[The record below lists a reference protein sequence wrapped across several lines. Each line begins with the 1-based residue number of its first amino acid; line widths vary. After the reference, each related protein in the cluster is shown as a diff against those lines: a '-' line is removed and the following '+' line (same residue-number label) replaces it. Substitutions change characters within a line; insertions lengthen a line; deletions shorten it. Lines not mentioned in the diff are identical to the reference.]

1 MVYLNIIFM
10 DRYIS
15 IVIANHNK
23 AETIGK
29 CLESIFSSRYKNFE
43 VIVVDDHSE
52 DNSVEVIKNF
62 PCKLISLESHM
73 GASKARNIGALNSKG
88 EVLFFIDAD
97 CLLLEDTLSKIN
109 KTFAEYNSENNIV
122 IGGTYTPV
130 PYDDKFFSTFQSIF
144 INYSETKNKEPDYI
158 ATHAMVIDAQ
168 LFRQKGG
175 FPIDFLPI
183 LEDVEFSHR
192 LRKAGVKLLMN
203 PDIVVRH
210 IFNFSLM
217 KSLQNAFRKSKYWTI
232 YSIKNKDLF
241 RDSGTASV
249 ELKVN
254 VISSFLCILLLAFFA
269 SFKKSVLLFFIP
281 LIVLLNLWI
290 SRGLLKAFYRA
301 KGLSFFIMA
310 TLYYVVIYPIGVGTG
325 CLTGLW
331 RYLLSQIYRKWTGKN

>member
-1 MVYLNIIFM
+1 MN
-10 DRYIS
+10 RYIS
-15 IVIANHNK
+15 IVIANRNK

-62 PCKLISLESHM
+62 PCKLIPLESHV
-73 GASKARNIGALNSKG
+73 GASRARNIGALNSKG
-88 EVLFFIDAD
+88 DLLFFIDAD
-97 CLLLEDTLSKIN
+97 CLLQEDTLSKIN
-109 KTFAEYNSENNIV
+109 KTFEKYNSDNII

-130 PYDDKFFSTFQSIF
+130 SYDDKFFSTFQSIF

-210 IFNFSLM
+210 IFNFSLT
-217 KSLQNAFRKSKYWTI
+217 KSLKNAFRKAKYWTI
-232 YSIKNKDLF
+232 YSLKNKDLL
-241 RDSGTASV
+241 RDSGAASI
-249 ELKVN
+249 ELKVD
-254 VISSFLCILLLAFFA
+254 VVSFFLCILLLALFVF
-269 SFKKSVLLFFIP
+269 FKKSLLLFFIP
-281 LIVLLNLWI
+281 LIILLNLWI
-290 SRGLLKAFYRA
+290 SRGLFKAFYRA
-301 KGLSFFIMA
+301 KGLSFSIIA
-310 TLYYVVIYPIGVGTG
+310 TLYYLMVYPIGVGTG
-325 CLTGLW
+325 CLAGLW
-331 RYLLSQIYRKWTGKN
+331 SYLLSRMYGVVNFSNYML